1 MYSEEVHGGETM
13 WGQSVAGAKVDMGGS
28 QSGASRIEGLY
39 ASKWKMDEFTTP
51 YTHVAKTVVML
62 IGYNI

>member
-1 MYSEEVHGGETM
+1 M

-28 QSGASRIEGLY
+28 QSGAPRIEGFY

-51 YTHVAKTVVML
+51 YIHVAKTVVML